1 MPNLNKIKIPT
12 TNNNKVLTTD
22 ENGIIKDTNIDI
34 SNIEN
39 ATSVKNYYL
48 DLSEIKTNT
57 SITNN
62 NYADLYTA
70 ITNIVTDVLNKT
82 HIAIYAI
89 SNKWPSDLEAP
100 VYDKCQIIHE
110 TESKTIE
117 IIFGSYMSDE
127 HGYDNGI
134 SQFVERGNRI
144 IINLTQDNNINSV
157 SYEVNSNINFSTYL
171 STNNTAT
178 GEQVTYLPEYDSQPA
193 NKKYVDQQI
202 ANIQSQ
208 INSIELTV
216 DDILGQPESTE
227 TQN

>member
-34 SNIEN
+34 SSIEN
-39 ATSVKNYYL
+39 ATQVKNYYL
-48 DLSEIKTNT
+48 DLLEIRTNT
-57 SITNN
+57 SITND
-62 NYADLYTA
+62 NYSDLYIA
-70 ITNIVTDVLNKT
+70 ITNIVADVLNKT

-89 SNKWPSDLEAP
+89 GNKWATPLDAP
-100 VYDKCQIIHE
+100 IYDKCQLIYE
-110 TESKTIE
+110 TELKTIE
-117 IIFGSYMSDE
+117 IIFGSRMSSE
-127 HGYDNGI
+127 SSFEGI
-134 SQFVERGNRI
+134 SQFTQRVDKI
-144 IINLTQDNNINSV
+144 SISLTEDNNIDTIFYSI
-157 SYEVNSNINFSTYL
+157 NSNIGLANYL
-171 STNNTAT
+171 GTDNTAT
-178 GEQVTYLPEYDSQPA
+178 GDEVTWLPTADSQPA